1 MMCSPVCGH
10 IQCFFQCC
18 CFFFVFLYFNNR
30 YWFNTNKQ
38 KKFHNANQLLQPT
51 NLTNGSLNVNWQCT
65 ADGDLSRE
73 HSEKKGGP
81 GCPSGS
87 LVSCCSQHMAH
98 SLSFSLTAQRQEAM
112 SYQRV
117 LTWNVHSFLF
127 ESVFFFCFFFNWVS
141 QSFPTFLSLLPI
153 KCSSS
158 TPSLTLNQTYVS
170 LNCTGYHLAIMIKM
184 AIITIT
190 HF

>member
-10 IQCFFQCC
+10 IQCFFQC
-18 CFFFVFLYFNNR
+18 FFLY
-30 YWFNTNKQ
+30 TSTIGTGLTQ
-38 KKFHNANQLLQPT
+38 TTKKMFHNANQLLQPT
-51 NLTNGSLNVNWQCT
+51 NPTNGSFNVNWQCT

-98 SLSFSLTAQRQEAM
+98 SLSFSLTAQEAM
-112 SYQRV
+112 GYPRV
-117 LTWNVHSFLF
+117 LTWNVHSFLVK
-127 ESVFFFCFFFNWVS
+127 SVFVCFLTDGS
-141 QSFPTFLSLLPI
+141 CHDQSFPTILSLLSI

-170 LNCTGYHLAIMIKM
+170 LNCIGYHLAIMIKM